1 MAIAKY
7 NQIYLNDKWRVY
19 QPYVYHDGSWQKAL
33 TNIYTNEVWNEI
45 GQPPWVLWDD
55 AQGGQVDENTSWQ
68 KAKFTTLVNGIDITA
83 NTSLSNNRMR
93 VYRNNMTTGYWYGG
107 NWSTTETVYVPESAT
122 YLKVTYFKDADA
134 SAYSRTNIGLI
145 LPTASN
151 SFDTSGGGQ
160 TVSRPLSP
168 LMSGST
174 IYTLSLT
181 LSDNV
186 KGTND
191 FVVSLTGWMQNNS
204 ASPNTT
210 GDLYFKKV
218 WFE

>member
-1 MAIAKY
+1 
-7 NQIYLNDKWRVY
+7 
-19 QPYVYHDGSWQKAL
+19 
-33 TNIYTNEVWNEI
+33 
-45 GQPPWVLWDD
+45 
-55 AQGGQVDENTSWQ
+55 
-68 KAKFTTLVNGIDITA
+68 
-83 NTSLSNNRMR
+83 
-93 VYRNNMTTGYWYGG
+93 MTTGYWYGG